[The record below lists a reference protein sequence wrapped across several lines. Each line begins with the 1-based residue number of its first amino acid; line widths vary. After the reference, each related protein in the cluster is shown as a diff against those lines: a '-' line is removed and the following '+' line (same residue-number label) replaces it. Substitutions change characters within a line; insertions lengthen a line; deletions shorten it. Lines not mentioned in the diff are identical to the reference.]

1 MLWFLR
7 FKQLNKDLKLLLI
20 FLIINDCL
28 PFKNK
33 LLGSP
38 LSFKPKQKQMKKLNI
53 FIIFLVISIGATS
66 IEPSLVLRPLF
77 EPHTVQ
83 YSPDGRF
90 LILESDHR
98 YEVWSTES
106 NERLLEGNYR
116 FKIGRLID
124 SAVIR
129 EGSGFIL
136 VSDEDVFIAVD
147 YTLTSTSARA
157 FELSDGSLLWESE
170 ELSLGLGV
178 ADALTTIVSMG
189 TAAAGGRA
197 LTNVAGAPVGYG
209 MMGTTGMVAGAFS
222 NDPVIDNAIHH
233 IPELNAITFNSD
245 DGLQLAAVRTG
256 ELLWQQE
263 EVSGAMGEVFYDPE
277 NNLLIAISILTSEI
291 QQLTSRPEILAID
304 AGSGELVWRA
314 EYISNF
320 RPGHAFVIGQAL
332 VTDYFGIALYDIKT
346 GERIEGEVAES
357 YSRAESNLRIMSRLT
372 AGDGQGFETT
382 TSVPQINE
390 NNHIL
395 YITGMRRGN
404 SEPQG
409 GAKALQK
416 IDPESGDFVF
426 FVEDIAGRAYEPIQ
440 TGLSDELLYVKM
452 VRRTNTHIMGIN
464 PETGEVVF
472 ETEPVRNRLTTEY
485 DYFTLMYDAI
495 MDASSTGLQLYNR
508 FTGELLKE
516 VSFRDIG
523 VGRLRNYSSHPGG
536 FAIFGTDGVALVSAS
551 GEVQKELD
559 MGNIQNFFADE
570 DEIWLLDNRRFRR
583 LDASSLEVLSE
594 LDYPRRDMIEFSP
607 TGNSFVH
614 LRRDGVAVY
623 NIR

>member
-1 MLWFLR
+1 MKKIHFAAI
-7 FKQLNKDLKLLLI
+7 FLLL
-20 FLIINDCL
+20 
-28 PFKNK
+28 
-33 LLGSP
+33 STT
-38 LSFKPKQKQMKKLNI
+38 MM
-53 FIIFLVISIGATS
+53 A

-98 YEVWSTES
+98 YEVWSTTS

-116 FKIGRLID
+116 FKIGRLIE
-124 SAVIR
+124 SAMIR

-136 VSDEDVFIAVD
+136 VAEEDVFIAID
-147 YTLTSTSARA
+147 YMLTNTSARA
-157 FELSDGSLLWESE
+157 FDLADGSLLWESE
-170 ELSLGLGV
+170 QLSLGLGV

-189 TAAAGGRA
+189 TSAAGGRA
-197 LTNVAGAPVGYG
+197 LTGVAGAPAGYG
-209 MMGTTGMVAGAFS
+209 LMGTTGMMAGAFS
-222 NDPVIDNAIHH
+222 NDPVIDNAIHY

-256 ELLWQQE
+256 ELLWEQE

-291 QQLTSRPEILAID
+291 RQLTSRPEIMAID
-304 AGSGELVWRA
+304 ARSGELAWKT

-320 RPGHAFVIGQAL
+320 RPGHAFVVDQTL
-332 VTDYFGIALYDIKT
+332 VTDFFGIALYNIKT
-346 GERIEGEVAES
+346 GERVDGEVAES
-357 YSRAESNLRIMSRLT
+357 YARAESNLRIMSRLT

-382 TSVPQINE
+382 TSMPQIDE

-409 GAKALQK
+409 GVKAVQK
-416 IDPESGDFVF
+416 IDPSSGDFVF
-426 FVEDIAGRAYEPIQ
+426 FVEEIAGRAFEPIQ
-440 TGLSDELLYVKM
+440 TALTDELLYVKM
-452 VRRTNTHIMGIN
+452 ARRTNTHIMAIN

-472 ETEPVRNRLTTEY
+472 ETESVRNRLTTEY
-485 DYFTLMYDAI
+485 DYFSLMDNAI
-495 MDASSTGLQLYNR
+495 MDASSTGLLLYDR
-508 FTGELLKE
+508 YTGELLQE
-516 VSFRDIG
+516 VSFRNIG
-523 VGRLRNYSSHPGG
+523 VGRLRNYSAHPNG
-536 FAIFGTDGVALVSAS
+536 FAIFGTDGVALVTAT

-570 DEIWLLDNRRFRR
+570 EEIWLLDNRRYRR
-583 LDASSLEVLSE
+583 LDAHSLEVLSE
-594 LDYPRRDMIEFSP
+594 LDYPRRDIIELSP

-614 LRRDGVAVY
+614 LRSDGVAVY
-623 NIR
+623 NLR